1 MVHFFGGESGSKKLR
16 KANQLLNGIGK
27 MPGKHVMAERL
38 LTALEQCL
46 GALKVRFFLIHFT
59 SKELWAWH
67 GLSNGVVFFP
77 NLRRKCDITTF
88 HYSTVIN
95 ACGRAGDWQRA
106 VAMIAAMR
114 SQMVKQDT
122 IVYNSA
128 ISACARAKYWQP
140 ALSLLDMLSG
150 SSLPPD
156 TLTFNSLINACGEL
170 WQLGIHLISLM
181 QVSQAVADTISY
193 NSAMRACTHA
203 KQWWYA
209 LNLLKGMSERIL
221 LKDKITY
228 TTALSGL
235 DDQWKLAQTLLQ
247 NMESDGVQP
256 DCQAFTAAVAVS
268 GRAAHWQEA
277 LSLYGQALSR
287 KIPGDTSM
295 YNALITACGQG
306 LEWEAS
312 LSLLEALRQSKK
324 QIDSITLGATIAA
337 CCDARQ
343 WEWALYFLDYESDHG
358 ARLSTPCFNAIL
370 GGCNWDVVLA
380 VLREMDSRR
389 VEKDSLTFSTAITAC
404 ERADMWDA
412 SFEILD
418 ERLVQLGDRR
428 LRRSPFA
435 PRSFLEQMMTSMKTP
450 SSPLDLRRLLRA
462 CGRESPTCFRVNP
475 LKADSRILEKL
486 RQEGWQISPIP
497 WLNNG
502 YRVKNMQLGMGFN
515 RPQLTG
521 EMYFQEATSM
531 LPGEVLRVLCGSPV
545 NGCQLKVLDMCA
557 APGSKST
564 QLGSWL
570 LSQKPMGILVAN
582 EPDPMRATKL
592 EASLLRMGVTNAIV
606 TCEDGR
612 SLGDLAPE
620 SFDAILADVPCSCEG
635 NARKDVT
642 SLLTAAGTRREG
654 PALHKE
660 ELVDRQRAILQSAW
674 RALKP
679 GGYLVLLDC

>member
-59 SKELWAWH
+59 SKELCAWH

-77 NLRRKCDITTF
+77 NLRRKCDITAF

-256 DCQAFTAAVAVS
+256 DCQAFTAAVAVC

-324 QIDSITLGATIAA
+324 QIDSITLG
-337 CCDARQ
+337 
-343 WEWALYFLDYESDHG
+343 
-358 ARLSTPCFNAIL
+358 
-370 GGCNWDVVLA
+370 
-380 VLREMDSRR
+380 
-389 VEKDSLTFSTAITAC
+389 
-404 ERADMWDA
+404 
-412 SFEILD
+412 
-418 ERLVQLGDRR
+418 
-428 LRRSPFA
+428 
-435 PRSFLEQMMTSMKTP
+435 
-450 SSPLDLRRLLRA
+450 
-462 CGRESPTCFRVNP
+462 
-475 LKADSRILEKL
+475 
-486 RQEGWQISPIP
+486 
-497 WLNNG
+497 
-502 YRVKNMQLGMGFN
+502 
-515 RPQLTG
+515 PQL
-521 EMYFQEATSM
+521 
-531 LPGEVLRVLCGSPV
+531 PRVAMHANGSGLYISWTM
-545 NGCQLKVLDMCA
+545 NLTMELD
-557 APGSKST
+557 
-564 QLGSWL
+564 
-570 LSQKPMGILVAN
+570 
-582 EPDPMRATKL
+582 
-592 EASLLRMGVTNAIV
+592 
-606 TCEDGR
+606 
-612 SLGDLAPE
+612 
-620 SFDAILADVPCSCEG
+620 
-635 NARKDVT
+635 
-642 SLLTAAGTRREG
+642 
-654 PALHKE
+654 
-660 ELVDRQRAILQSAW
+660 
-674 RALKP
+674 
-679 GGYLVLLDC
+679 

>member
-1 MVHFFGGESGSKKLR
+1 MHGTVFS
-16 KANQLLNGIGK
+16 
-27 MPGKHVMAERL
+27 M
-38 LTALEQCL
+38 
-46 GALKVRFFLIHFT
+46 
-59 SKELWAWH
+59 EL
-67 GLSNGVVFFP
+67 FFP
-77 NLRRKCDITTF
+77 NLRRKCDITAF

-114 SQMVKQDT
+114 SQMVQQDT

-128 ISACARAKYWQP
+128 ISACARAKCWQP

-156 TLTFNSLINACGEL
+156 TLTFNSLINACGEQ
-170 WQLGIHLISLM
+170 WQLGIDLISLM

-209 LNLLKGMSERIL
+209 LNLLKGMSECIL
-221 LKDKITY
+221 WKDKITY

-235 DDQWKLAQTLLQ
+235 DDQWELAFNLLQ
-247 NMESDGVQP
+247 DMENAGVQP
-256 DCQAFTAAVAVS
+256 DCQVFTAAVVVS
-268 GRAAHWQEA
+268 GRAAHWQQA
-277 LSLYGQALSR
+277 LSLFGQALSR
-287 KIPGDTSM
+287 KIPCDTSM

-306 LEWEAS
+306 MEWEAS
-312 LSLLEALRQSKK
+312 LSLLEAIRQSKRK
-324 QIDSITLGATIAA
+324 IDSITLGAAIAA

-343 WEWALYFLDYESDHG
+343 WEWALSFLDDESDHG

-370 GGCNWDVVLA
+370 GGCNWDVVLT
-380 VLREMDSRR
+380 VLQEMDSRR

-404 ERADMWDA
+404 ERAEMWDA

-435 PRSFLEQMMTSMKTP
+435 PRSFLHMMTSMRP
-450 SSPLDLRRLLRA
+450 STLLDLRRLLRA
-462 CGRESPTCFRVNP
+462 CRRESPTCFRVNP
-475 LKADSRILEKL
+475 LKADSKILEKL

-502 YRVKNMQLGMGFN
+502 YRVKNMQPGMGFS

-531 LPGEVLRVLCGSPV
+531 LPGEVLRVVCGSPV

-570 LSQKPMGILVAN
+570 LSQKPMGILIAN

-612 SLGDLAPE
+612 TLGDLAPE

-642 SLLTAAGTRREG
+642 SLLTATGTRREG

-679 GGYLVLLDC
+679 GGHLVLLGC